1 MKPRFTALLTLLVVA
16 MLGGCASQP
25 PLRQAK
31 DVDLA
36 RYMGT
41 WYVIGHVPYF
51 AEKGDVATADEYR
64 LKPDG
69 DIAVT
74 YHYRKGFDA
83 PEKTWNGK
91 AWLPDPKDTARWK
104 VQLLWP
110 FRSDYVILALDPD
123 YRATMVGLPSRKLLW
138 IMSKDRT
145 LDDGTYQRLI
155 DQARQQGFPVEQV
168 RKVPQRAEDVG
179 KPGFQ

>member
-1 MKPRFTALLTLLVVA
+1 MNRIPMALLMAAGMATA
-16 MLGGCASQP
+16 SCAADA
-25 PLRQAK
+25 PLKAV
-31 DVDLA
+31 DHVDLP

-41 WYVIGHVPYF
+41 WHVIGAIPNMF
-51 AEKGDVATADEYR
+51 EKGKVATADEYR

-69 DIAVT
+69 TIENI
-74 YHYRKGFDA
+74 YHYRKGFDK

-110 FRSDYVILALDPD
+110 FRSDYVILALDAD
-123 YRATMVGLPSRKLLW
+123 YRVTMVGLPSRKLLW
-138 IMSKDRT
+138 IMSKDTT
-145 LDDGTYQRLI
+145 LDDGAYQRLI
-155 DQARQQGFPVEQV
+155 DQARQQGFPVEQM